1 MLPRRI
7 ETGGQLSLGESC
19 HADFKHLI
27 YVCTDNMRWYMH
39 PIILTAAL
47 IGVVLTSSAAF
58 AEVDACTLITQA
70 QVGAALEIP
79 VGAGTPIGRPSSC
92 QWAGKGRFTTLVII
106 QPRGGKSPVESFNAG
121 KASTMPGIITESVSG
136 VGDEAYYVYFNTKE
150 RSGLGLVVK
159 KGTTAFEIRVY
170 GFELDKA
177 KSVAKTLCQ
186 TVAGKI

>member
-1 MLPRRI
+1 M
-7 ETGGQLSLGESC
+7 
-19 HADFKHLI
+19 
-27 YVCTDNMRWYMH
+27 
-39 PIILTAAL
+39 TA
-47 IGVVLTSSAAF
+47 VLVSSPAF
-58 AEVDACTLITQA
+58 AAADACALITQT

-79 VGAGTPIGRPSSC
+79 VDAGTPIGRPSAC
-92 QWAGKGRFTTLVII
+92 QWTGKGRFATLTII

-121 KASTMPGIITESVSG
+121 KASTMPGIIVEPVGG

-159 KGTTAFEIRVY
+159 KGSTAFEIRVY

-186 TVAGKI
+186 TVAGKL